1 MLAKHED
8 NVITRAD
15 SLWLLSLGVNGL
27 GSSFMDL
34 GSSFEGMHTSP
45 VGNSFRSL
53 SCHWRSDI

>member
-45 VGNSFRSL
+45 VGNSFRSG
-53 SCHWRSDI
+53 CYPG